1 MSLLILK
8 IILLKKSMNEICT
21 GLKERL
27 ETDTNTLITVS
38 SRDPALLRLAS
49 EMNVEL
55 RQLRRERRRF
65 QQGDRELK
73 NAVTNISH
81 DLRTPLTAICGY
93 LELMEQEEKSEKVR
107 EYLAAVSGRVDAL
120 KALTEELFRYSVI
133 LSADEKL
140 ALTKINLSGLLEES
154 LAGMYGAFSGRG
166 ITPQIT
172 VPDEPVFCSGN
183 RDALL
188 RVLNNILGNVL
199 QHSEGDLDITL
210 YDNGKLT
217 FSNTAAALSPI
228 QVGRLFDRFYT
239 VDAAR
244 NSSGLGLS
252 IAKHLTEQMGGSIQA
267 SYEQPTL
274 TITLQM
280 QKSAEESA

>member
-1 MSLLILK
+1 MLILK
-8 IILLKKSMNEICT
+8 IILLKKSMNEICA

-93 LELMEQEEKSEKVR
+93 LELMEKEEKSEKVR

-140 ALTKINLSGLLEES
+140 ALTKINLSGLLEEA

-172 VPDEPVFCSGN
+172 VPDEPVFCSSN

>member
-1 MSLLILK
+1 MLILK

-21 GLKERL
+21 GLKERQ

-38 SRDPALLRLAS
+38 SRDLALLRLAR

-140 ALTKINLSGLLEES
+140 TLTKINLSGLLEEA
-154 LAGMYGAFSGRG
+154 LAGMYGAFSGQG

-172 VPDEPVFCSGN
+172 FPDEPVFCSGN

-210 YDNGKLT
+210 YDNGKIT

-252 IAKHLTEQMGGSIQA
+252 IAKHLTEQMGGSIRA

-280 QKSAEESA
+280 QNPML